1 MINKIAIKIV
11 GTNDAKI
18 FDTIGGTLAGIFIV
32 KFLRLISK
40 YNLADTKPTIIAEN
54 TPWAPNQVA
63 GIAVT
68 PSVVVSSGVIIKK
81 HNNEIILADIPSSSG
96 SNLFT
101 NCYAINTTTYSDIA
115 PIVILFIFRNIGE

>member
-54 TPWAPNQVA
+54 TP
-63 GIAVT
+63 
-68 PSVVVSSGVIIKK
+68 
-81 HNNEIILADIPSSSG
+81 
-96 SNLFT
+96 
-101 NCYAINTTTYSDIA
+101 
-115 PIVILFIFRNIGE
+115 